1 MIGQN
6 PRLEKNLS
14 GFRLSYI
21 IILFSLVDFV
31 LACYQ
36 INCTLYPIFHFRLF
50 IIIPECLV
58 YFLLI
63 TLPLIL
69 MQYMLLHYGKS
80 PHYLFQGIKSKEEAQ
95 WKCAFLPLIGLVI
108 VFLSAVM
115 SSSSLMIRVLKAAF
129 GLFLLSV
136 YAIYVGKGK
145 GWPYVID
152 PKSALIATLK
162 SRRHSLM

>member
-21 IILFSLVDFV
+21 IVLLSLVDFV

-36 INCTLYPIFHFRLF
+36 INCTLYSLFHFRLF
-50 IIIPECLV
+50 LIIPECLI

-69 MQYMLLHYGKS
+69 MQYMLLRYEATPNHV
-80 PHYLFQGIKSKEEAQ
+80 FQGIKSKEEAQ

-108 VFLSAVM
+108 VFLGVVM
-115 SSSSLMIRVLKAAF
+115 SSSFLIIRALKVAF
-129 GLFLLSV
+129 GVFLLSV

-152 PKSALIATLK
+152 PK
-162 SRRHSLM
+162 